1 MSSQWA
7 LIGDK
12 IREATSKASIKEKPT
27 LQAKYRILRNKVT
40 SKIRQD
46 NEDRIKFAKD
56 ENKIWNVVND
66 AISPNKKQA
75 WKIKV
80 DTVLIEKKL
89 QFNHLNCITVV
100 DKPLKHDYLLHI
112 AAIQFYNNLSC
123 IPK

>member
-1 MSSQWA
+1 M
-7 LIGDK
+7 
-12 IREATSKASIKEKPT
+12 KEKPT

-46 NEDRIKFAKD
+46 NARFNEDRIKFAKD

-75 WKIKV
+75 WKIKM

-89 QFNHLNCITVV
+89 QLNHRNCITVV

>member
-12 IREATSKASIKEKPT
+12 IREAISKAGIKEKPT

-46 NEDRIKFAKD
+46 NVRFNEDRIKFAKD

-80 DTVLIEKKL
+80 DTVLIVKK
-89 QFNHLNCITVV
+89 IAV
-100 DKPLKHDYLLHI
+100 KSLKLH
-112 AAIQFYNNLSC
+112 YC
-123 IPK
+123 G